1 MEDDMEYF
9 KKYTS
14 NTVAASG
21 NQYHFISDGRR
32 ITGRVFY
39 KITNGGKYGYSLLF
53 SNIMDSTFADGSISN
68 KNMIC
73 DPWTIHSARVA
84 RCGKD
89 AFADGFTEA
98 EVIKRVNDSLCG
110 FVSLTFDGKTEKQ
123 VAPGEFFCTDEV
135 ELELDEDEYL
145 CLEMEFSGSMMPHH
159 EESLLPV
166 YIKTN
171 DGWEYNVKMPLPGMI
186 GCNRPINKR
195 VVYVGD
201 SITQGI
207 GTPFNSYLHW
217 NALLSKMLGD
227 KNSFWNLGLG
237 YARANDMAS
246 LGAWAYKAKHCDAAI
261 VCYGVND
268 VLQGFSAQEIKRDI
282 AIIVKYFKSMGK
294 TVILQT
300 LPPFD
305 YNEEKTAVWH
315 QVNDYVRSVLAEQV
329 ELVFDTGK
337 VLSLSEEE
345 PQRAKYVGHPNEEG
359 SRLWAEALYPAVKE
373 LL

>member
-1 MEDDMEYF
+1 M
-9 KKYTS
+9 
-14 NTVAASG
+14 
-21 NQYHFISDGRR
+21 
-32 ITGRVFY
+32 
-39 KITNGGKYGYSLLF
+39 
-53 SNIMDSTFADGSISN
+53 
-68 KNMIC
+68 
-73 DPWTIHSARVA
+73 
-84 RCGKD
+84 
-89 AFADGFTEA
+89 
-98 EVIKRVNDSLCG
+98 
-110 FVSLTFDGKTEKQ
+110 
-123 VAPGEFFCTDEV
+123 

-171 DGWEYNVKMPLPGMI
+171 DSWKYNVKMPLPGMI

-315 QVNDYVRSVLAEQV
+315 QVNDYIRSVLAEQV

-359 SRLWAEALYPAVKE
+359 SRLWAEALYPAVKD